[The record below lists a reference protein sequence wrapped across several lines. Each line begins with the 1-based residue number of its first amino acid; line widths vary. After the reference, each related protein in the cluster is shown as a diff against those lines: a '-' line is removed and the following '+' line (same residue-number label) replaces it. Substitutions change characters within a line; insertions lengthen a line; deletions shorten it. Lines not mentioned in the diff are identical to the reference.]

1 MLSTVKKNSFN
12 ENTVVSVSPPG
23 PYAIVKVSTD
33 PPNPTVLTVTIKF
46 TWPPNLLGANVIVSP
61 PTYPDP
67 PNVTPTPPETLP
79 GCPTSLRTRLIVNS
93 APVPEP
99 DVDVCVTS

>member
-1 MLSTVKKNSFN
+1 MLLTVKKNSFK
-12 ENTVVSVSPPG
+12 ENMLIKLGGV
-23 PYAIVKVSTD
+23 YAILIVSTD
-33 PPNPTVLTVTIKF
+33 PPVPTDATVNTRLF
-46 TWPPNLLGANVIVSP
+46 AGLDPPPPNLPGANDIVSP
-61 PTYPDP
+61 IVYPVP

-99 DVDVCVTS
+99 DVVV